1 MKRMLL
7 GLFLALVSIGYADS
21 TVEIKGALDVG
32 NKYNFEGTSV
42 SGKGGSGE
50 IGAEYRYEVT
60 PGLELGGG
68 IAYQFHDELK
78 DYYGALYNSIP
89 IYGTVKYSFD
99 TPNIKPYV
107 KADLG
112 YSINT
117 DEAKDG
123 LYYGVGGGVTFND
136 FNFEV
141 MYKENKGKY
150 SIFDEDFKADYR
162 RVSLGVGYNIK
173 LGY

>member
-1 MKRMLL
+1 M
-7 GLFLALVSIGYADS
+7 
-21 TVEIKGALDVG
+21 
-32 NKYNFEGTSV
+32 
-42 SGKGGSGE
+42 
-50 IGAEYRYEVT
+50 
-60 PGLELGGG
+60 
-68 IAYQFHDELK
+68 
-78 DYYGALYNSIP
+78 YNSIP